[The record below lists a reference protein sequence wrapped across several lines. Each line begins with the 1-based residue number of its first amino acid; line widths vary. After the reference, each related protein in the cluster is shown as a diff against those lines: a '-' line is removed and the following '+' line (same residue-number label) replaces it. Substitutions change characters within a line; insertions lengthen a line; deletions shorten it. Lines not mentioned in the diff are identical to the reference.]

1 MSSASAVPTAL
12 VLAAGQSTR
21 IQAVAPDCPKPL
33 IVVAGE
39 TVLERNLRQ
48 LAAAGVHQAWI
59 NLHYRGEQIEAL
71 IGDGRAF
78 GLRVE
83 YSWEP
88 ELLGTAGAARK
99 LEAALAADTF
109 FVVYGDNLTAL
120 DLGALAAQHR
130 RHGAVATI
138 AVFDRERIPNTGLA
152 GGRVVMDAERR
163 VTQFVEGGDAASPYV
178 NAGVYALEPG
188 VLAAVPPGR

>member
-88 ELLGTAGAARK
+88 ALLGTAGAAKK
-99 LEAALAADTF
+99 LEAALAAGTF
-109 FVVYGDNLTAL
+109 FFVYGGKLTAPG
-120 DLGALAAQHR
+120 LGALAPPH
-130 RHGAVATI
+130 HTPGA
-138 AVFDRERIPNTGLA
+138 P
-152 GGRVVMDAERR
+152 
-163 VTQFVEGGDAASPYV
+163 AAI
-178 NAGVYALEPG
+178 
-188 VLAAVPPGR
+188 AAV